1 MAKTPIQVI
10 HKYEDGQTIEY
21 VGNKVEV
28 KPDNAGNVKFSRSEA
43 GLKGETALFTTAPLS
58 GAGTVASP
66 LRMGFSDDFTVING
80 QIHLADKAPETMTNI
95 KTSVYNLGFHT
106 FAGGSDSTT
115 GLPIDINSN
124 EIEQGMATGPTTANH
139 YDYNGYYIASADQ
152 LDVWLVGVEGTAWK
166 ITNERGVNENG
177 TLKNPNGWGLWQKLD
192 NTTSV
197 TNAMVTG
204 MQNQINGLSG
214 SVASLTAANTALAA
228 RLKAIEDDI
237 ITLWDASGTVKLG
250 RILRAK

>member
-1 MAKTPIQVI
+1 MAKAPIQVI

-21 VGNKVEV
+21 IGNKVEV
-28 KPDNAGNVKFSRSEA
+28 KPDNADNVKFSRSEA
-43 GLKGETALFTTAPLS
+43 GLKGQTDLFTAAPLS
-58 GAGTVASP
+58 GEGTAASP

-80 QIHLADKAPETMTNI
+80 QIHLADKAPEIMTNL
-95 KTSVYNLGFHT
+95 KESVYNLGFHT
-106 FAGGSDSTT
+106 FAGVSDSTT
-115 GLPIDINSN
+115 GLPIDISSDAT
-124 EIEQGMATGPTTANH
+124 EQGMATGPITTNV

-166 ITNERGVNENG
+166 ITNEHGVNEDG

-214 SVASLTAANTALAA
+214 SVASLSAANNALAA

-250 RILRAK
+250 RILKAK